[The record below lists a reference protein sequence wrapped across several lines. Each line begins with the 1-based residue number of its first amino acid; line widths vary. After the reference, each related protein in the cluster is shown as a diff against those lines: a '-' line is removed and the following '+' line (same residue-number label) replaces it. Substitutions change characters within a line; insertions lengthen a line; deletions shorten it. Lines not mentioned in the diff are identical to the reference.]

1 MRNEKALIKRM
12 IRVIL
17 PPDDSNMPWF
27 IIARD
32 DAGLVVWLMSDWG
45 GAGLKPIEVIGPD
58 TYEKLIDMCRI
69 DIGGVR

>member
-17 PPDDSNMPWF
+17 PLDDSNMPWF
-27 IIARD
+27 VIARD
-32 DAGLVVWLMSDWG
+32 NTGLVVWLMSDWEG
-45 GAGLKPIEVIGPD
+45 VGLKPIEVIGPD

-69 DIGGVR
+69 NIGGA